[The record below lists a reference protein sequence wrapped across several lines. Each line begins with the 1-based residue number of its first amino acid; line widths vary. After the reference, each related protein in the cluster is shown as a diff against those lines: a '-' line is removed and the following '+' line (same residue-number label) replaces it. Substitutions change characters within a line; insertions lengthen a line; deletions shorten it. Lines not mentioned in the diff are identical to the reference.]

1 MSKKRKKN
9 KKHKK
14 VKTNNKKM
22 HNKNKKKT
30 SKKVN
35 NAKHIATS
43 PNEIPKEETKKQ
55 VIAEMKEEQKV
66 TDNEKKSKEKQE
78 LQNQDNNYI
87 EKSEIKKV
95 NNKKIT
101 IRDKIKAKIDK
112 KKKAE
117 TKNEKKNNDKNK
129 EIKKEEKKEK
139 EIETRKINKDRKSKD
154 KKQEEENKKVNQDK
168 KSEDRK
174 QEKENKKVNQDK
186 KSEDRKQ
193 KKENK
198 KVNQDKKSQDKKQEK
213 EDKKVKIDEKSENKK
228 QDDKNKKSTKK
239 EKEKN
244 GELTKQKKEENK
256 KLKKE
261 QKAEKKKVKKERK
274 EEKRKIKKEKQK
286 KHRVIKFII
295 KFILIIIIL
304 LLLAGIA
311 AMWGF
316 AGLLL
321 GWFGNNDDIQISK
334 EDLQITVSNS
344 VIVDQNG
351 TVLADLSG
359 DEKRKIITLEDMA
372 DNLANAYI
380 AIEDERFYEHNGV
393 DFKRTAGAVITTLLN
408 GESSYG
414 ASTITQQLVKN
425 ITEDN
430 ESTGIEG
437 IKRKI
442 REWQRA
448 YQVESMISK
457 EEILEL
463 YLNILF
469 VGGSN
474 LHGVELGAE
483 YYFDKSAKDLSL
495 AECAF
500 MAGINHSPNSYN
512 PFSETEDNTEKIKNR
527 TIVVL
532 NKMLELGYITNEEYD
547 TAVAEVEAGLN
558 FGTGSVNEGTVYSYH
573 TDAVISQVVEQVMEE
588 KGLTEQMA
596 RNYVYS
602 SGLTIYS
609 TVDLEIQ
616 NRLEEEYAKEK
627 YIISG
632 RVKNSDGT
640 LLNEHSQSGMA
651 IIDYKTGN
659 VVAVVGGLGE
669 KTEAGWN
676 RATQMEK
683 QTGSSIKPLA
693 VVAPA
698 LEEKIITAATVY
710 NDSATRFGK
719 NYEPENYNGFKGYIN
734 IRSFIRTSQ
743 NIPAV
748 KIMVEL
754 TPAKSLEYLQNMGI
768 SSLDSTTDNVLSL
781 ALGGMTSGVSPLEM
795 AAAYGTIAN
804 DGVYIEPTFYTSVVD
819 SDGNVVLEP
828 NQETRRVLSE
838 ENAYILK
845 TIIQEPVKSGGTA
858 TYCAISGMDVAA
870 KTGTTDNS
878 YDRWLCGFTPY
889 YAAAT
894 WYGYD
899 NSEAVYFNGNPAGQI
914 WSAVMTDIHQD
925 LPSATFTRPDG
936 IVEKTVCTVTGCLAS
951 KNCTST
957 YTEIFTEDNLPEECT
972 THKTVPKET
981 LGLWT
986 SLSTSR

>member
-1 MSKKRKKN
+1 MKKRKKKRN
-9 KKHKK
+9 SKNYKKKNLKKKQMHKK
-14 VKTNNKKM
+14 VKNGTL
-22 HNKNKKKT
+22 KKT
-30 SKKVN
+30 NEKTEKN
-35 NAKHIATS
+35 NVEEHI
-43 PNEIPKEETKKQ
+43 EKDKTKKLNND
-55 VIAEMKEEQKV
+55 V
-66 TDNEKKSKEKQE
+66 NKEKGQE
-78 LQNQDNNYI
+78 
-87 EKSEIKKV
+87 
-95 NNKKIT
+95 
-101 IRDKIKAKIDK
+101 
-112 KKKAE
+112 
-117 TKNEKKNNDKNK
+117 
-129 EIKKEEKKEK
+129 EK
-139 EIETRKINKDRKSKD
+139 EIQVKIIET
-154 KKQEEENKKVNQDK
+154 ENKSEMQQEQDTTEPK
-168 KSEDRK
+168 TAVVLAERPEELKED
-174 QEKENKKVNQDK
+174 EAE
-186 KSEDRKQ
+186 

-198 KVNQDKKSQDKKQEK
+198 KEKEENENKEIENPKELKKDDEEKIEIDTSENKDDKWKKVEKKEGRSIDKKQRKEEK
-213 EDKKVKIDEKSENKK
+213 L
-228 QDDKNKKSTKK
+228 QAKK
-239 EKEKN
+239 EK
-244 GELTKQKKEENK
+244 
-256 KLKKE
+256 
-261 QKAEKKKVKKERK
+261 KAKK
-274 EEKRKIKKEKQK
+274 EEKRK
-286 KHRVIKFII
+286 KHKVLKFFLKIFLILVILALL
-295 KFILIIIIL
+295 LII
-304 LLLAGIA
+304 AGIWA
-311 AMWGF
+311 F

-321 GWFGNNDDIQISK
+321 GWFETGNIDIQK
-334 EDLQITVSNS
+334 EDLEIKVSNS
-344 VIVDQNG
+344 VIVDKDGN
-351 TVLADLSG
+351 VLADLSG

-372 DNLANAYI
+372 DDLPEAYI
-380 AIEDERFYEHNGV
+380 AIEDERFYEHSGV
-393 DFKRTAGAVITTLLN
+393 DFKRTAGAVMTTLLN

-425 ITEDN
+425 ITNDN

-448 YQVESMISK
+448 YQVERMISK
-457 EEILEL
+457 DEILEL

-483 YYFDKSAKDLSL
+483 YYFSKSAKDLSL

-512 PFSETEDNTEKIKNR
+512 PFSTTEDNTEKIKNR
-527 TIVVL
+527 TITVL
-532 NKMLELGYITNEEYD
+532 DKMLELGYITNEEYD
-547 TAVAEVEAGLN
+547 TAVAEVNNGLT
-558 FGTGSVNEGTVYSYH
+558 FGTGNINEGTVYSYH

-609 TVDLEIQ
+609 TVDSNIQ
-616 NRLEEEYAKEK
+616 ARLEEEYAKST
-627 YIISG
+627 YIRKG
-632 RVKNSDGT
+632 NRRNSDGT
-640 LLNEHSQSGMA
+640 LLNEHTQSGMA

-659 VVAVVGGLGE
+659 VVAVAGGLGE
-669 KTEAGWN
+669 KTESGWN

-698 LEEKIITAATVY
+698 LQEKIITAATVY
-710 NDSATRFGK
+710 DDSPTRFGK
-719 NYEPENYNGFKGYIN
+719 NYEPENYNGFKGLIN

-748 KIMVEL
+748 KIMTEL

-768 SSLDSTTDNVLSL
+768 TSLNSTTDNVLSL

-804 DGVYIEPTFYTSVVD
+804 DGVYITPTFYTSVVD

-828 NQETRRVLSE
+828 KQETRRVLSE
-838 ENAYILK
+838 QNAYIVK
-845 TIIQEPVKSGGTA
+845 SIVQEPVRSGGTA
-858 TYCAISGMDVAA
+858 TYCAIPGMDVAA
-870 KTGTTDNS
+870 KTGTTDNV

-899 NSEAVYFNGNPAGQI
+899 NSEPVYFNGNPAGQI
-914 WSAVMTDIHQD
+914 WDAVMTDIHKD
-925 LPSATFTRPDG
+925 LPSVTFTRPEG
-936 IVEKTVCTVTGCLAS
+936 IVERTVCRTTGCLAS
-951 KNCTST
+951 RNCTNT

-972 THKTVPKET
+972 THRTVPKET

-986 SLSTSR
+986 SLTRSTK